1 MMRKIKLLFLFF
13 LVIIL
18 FLSGCAHV
26 ISREARKFAAS
37 NIPFQWIAE
46 NPERYKG
53 ILVIWGGQIIE
64 TRNVEEGTQI
74 IVLQKYLGYS
84 EEPMMES
91 NSGGRFLVLYK
102 GFLDP
107 FIYAEGEIITVAGI
121 IEGEKMLPLYEIEY
135 SYPYI
140 NAKEIYLWKRDEL
153 SQWCHY

>member
-1 MMRKIKLLFLFF
+1 M
-13 LVIIL
+13 
-18 FLSGCAHV
+18 
-26 ISREARKFAAS
+26 AAS
-37 NIPFQWIAE
+37 KIPFQWISQ

-53 ILVIWGGQIIE
+53 ILVIWGGEVIE
-64 TRNVEEGTQI
+64 TRNLKEGTQVI
-74 IVLQKYLGYS
+74 ILQRSLGYS
-84 EEPMMES
+84 EEPLLAS
-91 NSGGRFLVLYK
+91 TSGGRFIALYN

-107 FIYAEGEIITVAGI
+107 AIYKKGRIITVAGI